1 MIDDL
6 TLVRYPIAMALE
18 HDSETALARAV
29 REAGSQSAFGRLI
42 DKRQSVING
51 WLREGRPLPAE
62 FVLTIEAA
70 TGISRH
76 ELRPDIYPIE
86 PPASA
91 GSHGDQT
98 AAPSGA
104 APASS
109 LPRVGAG
116 VSSTGPLHGLVS

>member
-1 MIDDL
+1 
-6 TLVRYPIAMALE
+6 MALE
-18 HDSETALARAV
+18 HDSDAALARAV

-51 WLREGRPLPAE
+51 WLREERPLPAE

-76 ELRPDIYPIE
+76 ELRPDIYPLE

-91 GSHGDQT
+91 GSRADSS

-109 LPRVGAG
+109 LPRGDAG